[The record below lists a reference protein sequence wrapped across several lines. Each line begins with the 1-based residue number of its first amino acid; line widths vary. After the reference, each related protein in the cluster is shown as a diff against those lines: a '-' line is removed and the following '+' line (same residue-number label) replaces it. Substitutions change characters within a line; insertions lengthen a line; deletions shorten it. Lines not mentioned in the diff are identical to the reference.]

1 MTSGTASLKPLF
13 WDLLIGAGAV
23 SAADLKRCLE
33 LAFDKG
39 LSLTELL
46 TGDGICS
53 ARILMETIRLQRLI
67 RHADLPLDTA
77 IEALTQSMKSNEDI
91 VVILDRL
98 RWQSPKLGYV
108 SEVGRML
115 LEAEVVPPDIINK
128 ALIDLINQPLPLGSY
143 LLAKELITQNTL
155 WSTLKAASIAD
166 TGKLSRGEVIEY
178 LKTAVK
184 RGFLLE
190 LVLPE
195 ATETKKPGEWV
206 RLGELLATSGVV
218 DEGKILVALEGSME
232 LGIPLGKFI
241 TSKGML
247 TQEQVH
253 KALDIQTLVST
264 GTITPLQATG
274 VAKQVIGNG
283 VPVAE
288 AIKKVRDTAEY
299 VKKIT
304 ESRKIIALD
313 ESVESV

>member
-1 MTSGTASLKPLF
+1 MKPLF

-39 LSLTELL
+39 LPLTDLL
-46 TGDGICS
+46 TSDGICTS
-53 ARILMETIRLQRLI
+53 KVVWQTIRLQRLI
-67 RHADLPLDTA
+67 RHADLPMEMA
-77 IEALTQSMKSNEDI
+77 IRVLTESINTNQD
-91 VVILDRL
+91 VVTVLVDSL
-98 RWQSPKLGYV
+98 QWQSNKLGYV

-115 LEAEVVPPDIINK
+115 LEAEVVPPDVINK
-128 ALIDLINQPLPLGSY
+128 TLIEQVSQQLPLGTF
-143 LLAKELITQNTL
+143 LAQKGLITQNTL
-155 WSTLKAASIAD
+155 WSALKAASIAD
-166 TGKLSRGEVIEY
+166 IGRLSRGEVIEY

-195 ATETKKPGEWV
+195 SSDSKKPGEWV

-218 DEGKILVALEGSME
+218 DEANILIALEGSME
-232 LGIPLGKFI
+232 LGIPLGKYI
-241 TSKGML
+241 TSRGML

-253 KALDIQTLVST
+253 KSLEIQTLVST

-274 VAKQVIGNG
+274 VAKQVVGNG
-283 VPVAE
+283 VPISE

-313 ESVESV
+313 ES

>member
-1 MTSGTASLKPLF
+1 MKPLF

-39 LSLTELL
+39 LSLTDLL
-46 TGDGICS
+46 TTDGICTHKVVWQ
-53 ARILMETIRLQRLI
+53 TIRLQRLI
-67 RHADLPLDTA
+67 RHADLPMDMA
-77 IEALTQSMKSNEDI
+77 IKVLTESIKTSQD
-91 VVILDRL
+91 VVTVLAEL
-98 RWQSPKLGYV
+98 FQWQSNKIGYV

-115 LEAEVVPPDIINK
+115 LEAEVVPPEVINK
-128 ALIDLINQPLPLGSY
+128 VLLEQVSQHLPLGTF
-143 LLAKELITQNTL
+143 LAEKGFITQNTL
-155 WSTLKAASIAD
+155 WSALKAASIAD
-166 TGKLSRGEVIEY
+166 VGRLSRGEVIEY

-195 ATETKKPGEWV
+195 ASDSKRPGEWV

-218 DEGKILVALEGSME
+218 DEANILVALEGSME
-232 LGIPLGKFI
+232 LGIPLGKYI
-241 TSKGML
+241 TSKSIL

-253 KALDIQTLVST
+253 KALEIQTLVST

-274 VAKQVIGNG
+274 VAKQVVGNG
-283 VPVAE
+283 VPISE

-299 VKKIT
+299 VKRIT
-304 ESRKIIALD
+304 ESNKVIALD
-313 ESVESV
+313 ES

>member
-1 MTSGTASLKPLF
+1 MKPLF

-23 SAADLKRCLE
+23 SASDLKRCLE

-39 LSLTELL
+39 IPLTDLL
-46 TGDGICS
+46 PRDGICS
-53 ARILMETIRLQRLI
+53 TRVVWETIKLQRLI
-67 RHADLPLDTA
+67 RHADLSLEMA
-77 IEALTQSMKSNEDI
+77 IQVLTESISSNQDV
-91 VVILDRL
+91 VVILTGL
-98 RWQSPKLGYV
+98 RWQSNKLGYV
-108 SEVGRML
+108 SEIGRML
-115 LEAEVVPPDIINK
+115 LEAEVVPPDVINK
-128 ALIDLINQPLPLGSY
+128 ALLEQVDQQLPLGTF
-143 LLAKELITQNTL
+143 LAEKGLITQNTL
-155 WSTLKAASIAD
+155 WSALKATSIAD
-166 TGKLSRGEVIEY
+166 IGRLSRGEVIEY

-195 ATETKKPGEWV
+195 TSESKKPGEWV

-218 DEGKILVALEGSME
+218 DEANILIALEGSME
-232 LGIPLGKFI
+232 LGTPLGKFI

-253 KALDIQTLVST
+253 KALEIQTLVST

-274 VAKQVIGNG
+274 VAKQVVGNG
-283 VPVAE
+283 VPVSE

-313 ESVESV
+313 ENL

>member
-1 MTSGTASLKPLF
+1 MKPLF

-39 LSLTELL
+39 LPLTDLL
-46 TGDGICS
+46 TSDGICTNKVVWQ
-53 ARILMETIRLQRLI
+53 TIRLQRLI
-67 RHADLPLDTA
+67 RHADLPMEMA
-77 IEALTQSMKSNEDI
+77 IRVLTESINTNQD
-91 VVILDRL
+91 VVTVLVDSL
-98 RWQSPKLGYV
+98 HWQSNKLGYV

-115 LEAEVVPPDIINK
+115 LEAEVVPPDVINK
-128 ALIDLINQPLPLGSY
+128 TLIEQVSQHLPLGTF
-143 LLAKELITQNTL
+143 LAEKGLITQNTL
-155 WSTLKAASIAD
+155 WSALKAASIAD
-166 TGKLSRGEVIEY
+166 MGRLSRGEVIEY

-195 ATETKKPGEWV
+195 ASDSKKPGEWV

-218 DEGKILVALEGSME
+218 DEANILIALEGSME
-232 LGIPLGKFI
+232 LGIPLGKYI

-253 KALDIQTLVST
+253 KALEIQTLVST

-274 VAKQVIGNG
+274 VAKQVVGNG
-283 VPVAE
+283 VPISE

-313 ESVESV
+313 ES